1 MRSRYYY
8 QRKRDK
14 KYIPTLVWCDS
25 NWKLFSFRFFQSIIG
40 FCKNKIGS
48 FHFNL
53 SSKWVYGERGFLATC
68 NAFAAFA
75 IQTWLSLFFCA
86 VVPVTAQSGDIF
98 EWLCLEPPL
107 PSDCICSY
115 IVDPYSALVQVY
127 STNLLEGQGN
137 LNSFSVMLMQIIYL
151 QTKYRNFR
159 NM

>member
-1 MRSRYYY
+1 VRSRYYY

-68 NAFAAFA
+68 NAFAAFV
-75 IQTWLSLFFCA
+75 IQTWLSLFLRRSTGNC
-86 VVPVTAQSGDIF
+86 P
-98 EWLCLEPPL
+98 EWRHFWTCF
-107 PSDCICSY
+107 SDCAQDHPFPLFTSVLTYLSAGFFHQY
-115 IVDPYSALVQVY
+115 IRGPRQFKL
-127 STNLLEGQGN
+127 
-137 LNSFSVMLMQIIYL
+137 F
-151 QTKYRNFR
+151 F
-159 NM
+159 